1 MLKPAAKAVPISQK
15 DIDDARA
22 YLLDLKGFTAKG
34 EGVFKRRQEVRLRNR
49 LVRRWKGQRDWLLD
63 ALKGLS
69 AFKEKPKG
77 VTFIEG
83 KAHDDEIEQLVDGMP
98 GDVEIVE
105 DVVATSRTSYNR
117 GARVQHAKLGLAKI
131 GISWTIVNDD
141 AADYLSKLRTVHLS
155 DYRGSISG
163 ETKKRIIRLVKDAV
177 LNGNTYD
184 EMAKTIRDQGEA
196 GVFSK
201 ARGELI
207 AVNQVGNAYG
217 EGNNRMVRR
226 AIEETGKKVKKSW
239 LTTGDD
245 RVTPECQ
252 AYEDKGWIDFEAN
265 FTNEFGT
272 SDQRAPRKTN
282 PRCRCDTVYELKDDT
297 EA

>member
-1 MLKPAAKAVPISQK
+1 MPSTTDKGMQPSQK

-22 YLLDLKGFTAKG
+22 YLLDVKGLTAKG

-49 LVRRWKGQRDWLLD
+49 LVRRWKVQRDWLLD
-63 ALKGLS
+63 AVKGLS
-69 AFKEKPKG
+69 AFQEKPKG
-77 VTFIEG
+77 VTVIER
-83 KAHDDEIEQLVDGMP
+83 KAQDDEVESLVDDMP
-98 GDVEIVE
+98 EDAAIAE
-105 DVVATSRTSYNR
+105 DVVATSKTSYSR
-117 GARVQHAKLGLAKI
+117 GARYQYAKLGLAKI
-131 GISWTIVNDD
+131 GISFDIVNGD
-141 AADYLSKLRTVHLS
+141 AADYLSKLRTIHLS
-155 DYRGSISG
+155 KYRGSISG
-163 ETKKRIIRLVKDAV
+163 ETKKRIIRMIKDSV
-177 LNGNTYD
+177 LNGDTYD
-184 EMAKTIRDQGEA
+184 EVAKKIRDQGEA

-217 EGNNRMVRR
+217 EGNNRMVKR
-226 AIEETGKKVKKSW
+226 AMDETGKKVKKSW

-252 AYEDKGWIDFEAN
+252 AYEDKGWIDFDAN

-282 PRCRCDTVYELKDDT
+282 PRCRCDTVYEFKDDT
-297 EA
+297 EV